1 MIIFIVILIVLI
13 IIIIRSYTVNN
24 NILTKLSDAKLP
36 QVIPSGSL
44 ATSSNSGNNNYAY
57 SIWFYINDWNYRYSE
72 EKIIFCK
79 QELATSA
86 NPNGSSP
93 QPCVSLDAYNNN
105 ISIEI
110 TYYSETAAT
119 GYTNKDS
126 FKINNIPIQLWV
138 NLTISVYG
146 KTLDTYINGKLVQ
159 TNILNG
165 PVYVNNNLDVYVT
178 PLGGF
183 DGSTSKFSY
192 YPNSL
197 NPEQAW
203 NIYEDGY
210 SGGILSNLTGSY
222 QLNISVLQNGIEE
235 TSLTI

>member
-24 NILTKLSDAKLP
+24 NILTKLSDAKL
-36 QVIPSGSL
+36 QQIIPSGSL
-44 ATSSNSGNNNYAY
+44 ATSPNPGSNYAY
-57 SIWFYINDWNYRYSE
+57 SIWFYINDWNYRYNY
-72 EKIIFCK
+72 EKIIFAK
-79 QELATSA
+79 KELN
-86 NPNGSSP
+86 NPSDTTGNGQNP
-93 QPCVSLDAYNNN
+93 QPSVSLDAYNNN
-105 ISIEI
+105 LLIEI
-110 TYYSETAAT
+110 TCYKNNGLAT
-119 GYTNKDS
+119 NT

-159 TNILNG
+159 TNILDG
-165 PVYVNNNLDVYVT
+165 PVYVNNNLDVYLT
-178 PLGGF
+178 PGGGF

>member
-24 NILTKLSDAKLP
+24 YILTKLSDAKL
-36 QVIPSGSL
+36 QQIIPSGSL
-44 ATSSNSGNNNYAY
+44 ATSSNPGNSNYAY
-57 SIWFYINDWNYRYSE
+57 SIWFYINDWNYRYNE
-72 EKIIFCK
+72 KKIIFCK
-79 QELATSA
+79 KELSTSA
-86 NPNGSSP
+86 SPNGTNP
-93 QPCVSLDAYNNN
+93 QPSVILDAYNNN
-105 ISIEI
+105 ILIEI
-110 TYYSETAAT
+110 TCYNGIS
-119 GYTNKDS
+119 TNLKT

-146 KTLDTYINGKLVQ
+146 RTVDTYINGKLVQ
-159 TNILNG
+159 TNILDG
-165 PVYVNNNLDVYVT
+165 PVYINNDLDVYLT
-178 PLGGF
+178 PTGGF

-222 QLNISVLQNGIEE
+222 QLNVSVLQNGIEE
-235 TSLTI
+235 ASLTI